1 MVWGGASESLDRS
14 TILHSDKYETKNQ
27 CACRSTREIRGRGYG
42 FMQCARGKAGIGGG
56 VVRRKGVRQLA
67 WFRRKADIA
76 TAREWAAPPA
86 RQLQP
91 LDDRMIEAT
100 ANKAEEVLLAAG

>member
-1 MVWGGASESLDRS
+1 VE
-14 TILHSDKYETKNQ
+14 
-27 CACRSTREIRGRGYG
+27 
-42 FMQCARGKAGIGGG
+42 IGGG
-56 VVRRKGVRQLA
+56 VARRRGVRQLA

-76 TAREWAAPPA
+76 TAREWAALPA
-86 RQLQP
+86 RQLQL